1 MFTPAQR
8 LLGKTIDGGWTVV
21 THLQPKAG
29 ATGGYFSEGYIV
41 QSAAGGKA
49 YLKALDYSAAMRS
62 ADPARILQ
70 GMTEAYNFERDVLSK
85 CRNNKLDRIVTALG
99 DGSITV
105 DPEDPIGVV
114 QYIIFELAD
123 GDVRSFLG
131 TAARFDTAWVLRTL
145 HHIATGLQQL
155 HGQDIAHQD
164 LKPSN
169 VLV

>member
-1 MFTPAQR
+1 MFTPAER
-8 LLGKTIDGGWTVV
+8 MLGKPMGGGWTVV

-41 QSAAGGKA
+41 QSASGGKA
-49 YLKALDYSAAMRS
+49 YFKAHDYSAAMRN

-85 CRNNKLDRIVTALG
+85 CKNNRLDHIVTALG

-105 DPEDPIGVV
+105 DPKDPIGVV

-131 TAARFDTAWVLRTL
+131 TAARFDTAWVLLTVR
-145 HHIATGLQQL
+145 HIATGCLQS
-155 HGQDIAHQD
+155 HG
-164 LKPSN
+164 
-169 VLV
+169 